1 MSYFLFNLA
10 LFVIWGALAFKVAQ
24 RLHIAR
30 LAKAATKAKAVTKR
44 SAPAPAPAPT
54 PAPGDYAHLNSPAC
68 FRKKKIDWEPLN
80 SQWKVWKVR

>member
-1 MSYFLFNLA
+1 MTYFLFNLA
-10 LFVIWGALAFKVAQ
+10 LFVIWGAVAFKVAQ

-44 SAPAPAPAPT
+44 SAPAPD
-54 PAPGDYAHLNSPAC
+54 PGDYAHLNSPAC